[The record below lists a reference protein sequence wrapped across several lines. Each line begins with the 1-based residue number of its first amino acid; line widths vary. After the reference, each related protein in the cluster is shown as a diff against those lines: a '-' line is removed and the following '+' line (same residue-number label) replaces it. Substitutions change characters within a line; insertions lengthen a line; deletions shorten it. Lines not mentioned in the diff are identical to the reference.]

1 MDVSSTCVC
10 KERVESARGQGG
22 SVGSKAA
29 ISLAVL
35 ALAQLGVSADNG
47 AFSVAM
53 SEMMRVFGCSVAD
66 VQLANTVYALMAGT
80 FMLASGLFG
89 LMVGW
94 RRTFVGGMVLI
105 VIGEIV
111 TALAPVVELLIWGGR
126 LAVGV
131 GASLV
136 IPSVLG
142 MVPLL
147 FEGDKRKQAYGVI
160 AGSAALA
167 TIVPIPLG
175 MLVDNFGFR
184 FTFGALVAYFGALV
198 AASLA
203 LPASQPRASKK
214 FDLVGAALAS
224 MGNFGFRFTFG
235 ALVAY
240 FGALVAAS
248 LALPASQPRASKK
261 FDLVGA
267 ALASMGLFAVM
278 FGLSRISAWGVADP
292 LPTAPFTIFG
302 LSPAPFI
309 VIAGMVLLIVL
320 VPVELWMER
329 AHDVAIL
336 PSSFIK
342 SAQVRSGVVAIALP
356 FFYMGAQGLVATS
369 FYQLVVGLGGTSTAL
384 LGIVSGV
391 PMLVL
396 AMGIPRKF
404 PQANSWLVVRC
415 GYVAI
420 ALGAIMAAFGVRG
433 SELTSIMVL
442 GTLLGVPM
450 LVLAMGIPRK
460 FPQAN
465 SWLVVRCGYIA
476 IALGAIMAAFG
487 VRSSELT
494 SIMVHGTLLSG
505 IGVGMVNSQSNN
517 LVASAV
523 PAHDAQQSGGI
534 QGAARNLG
542 LALGSAAMGSVMLIA
557 VNMGLDARVESMA
570 VLDEPVRTAL
580 EQTVY
585 TYEGIGRHPGR
596 GAKPR
601 SRARLGCH
609 GLGHAHRCEHGSR
622 RARRIDGRSRRARL
636 HGARADGLHL

>member
-1 MDVSSTCVC
+1 MVMDMSSTCVC

-224 MGNFGFRFTFG
+224 MG
-235 ALVAY
+235 
-240 FGALVAAS
+240 
-248 LALPASQPRASKK
+248 
-261 FDLVGA
+261 
-267 ALASMGLFAVM
+267 LFAVM

-415 GYVAI
+415 GY
-420 ALGAIMAAFGVRG
+420 
-433 SELTSIMVL
+433 
-442 GTLLGVPM
+442 
-450 LVLAMGIPRK
+450 
-460 FPQAN
+460 
-465 SWLVVRCGYIA
+465 IA

-494 SIMVHGTLLSG
+494 SIMVLGTLLGG

-557 VNMGLDARVESMA
+557 VNMGLDASVESMA

-585 TYEGIGRHPGR
+585 TYEGDAAFSARMDGMGVSDSVAGELITANREVRANAGAIAMSTVAALAGLSLFTTFPKKSKDAAR
-596 GAKPR
+596 G
-601 SRARLGCH
+601 
-609 GLGHAHRCEHGSR
+609 
-622 RARRIDGRSRRARL
+622 
-636 HGARADGLHL
+636 

>member
-1 MDVSSTCVC
+1 MVMDMSSTCAC
-10 KERVESARGQGG
+10 KERVEVARGQGG
-22 SVGSKAA
+22 SVGSKAT

-53 SEMMRVFGCSVAD
+53 SEMMSVFGCSVAD

-80 FMLASGLFG
+80 FMLASGLLG

-94 RRTFVGGMVLI
+94 RRTFVGGMVLM

-184 FTFGALVAYFGALV
+184 FTFGALVA
-198 AASLA
+198 
-203 LPASQPRASKK
+203 
-214 FDLVGAALAS
+214 
-224 MGNFGFRFTFG
+224 
-235 ALVAY
+235 
-240 FGALVAAS
+240 AS

-309 VIAGMVLLIVL
+309 VIAGVALLIVL
-320 VPVELWMER
+320 IPVESWMER
-329 AHDVAIL
+329 EHDVAIL

-404 PQANSWLVVRC
+404 PQVNSWLVVRC
-415 GYVAI
+415 GYIAI

-442 GTLLGVPM
+442 GTLLG
-450 LVLAMGIPRK
+450 
-460 FPQAN
+460 
-465 SWLVVRCGYIA
+465 
-476 IALGAIMAAFG
+476 
-487 VRSSELT
+487 
-494 SIMVHGTLLSG
+494 G

-557 VNMGLDARVESMA
+557 VNMGLDARVESTA

-585 TYEGIGRHPGR
+585 TYEGDLAFSARMDGMGVSDPVAGELIAANREVR
-596 GAKPR
+596 ANAGAIAMSTVAALAGLALFTTFPKR
-601 SRARLGCH
+601 SKDAAG
-609 GLGHAHRCEHGSR
+609 E
-622 RARRIDGRSRRARL
+622 
-636 HGARADGLHL
+636 

>member
-1 MDVSSTCVC
+1 MVMDMSSTCAC
-10 KERVESARGQGG
+10 KERVEVARGQGG
-22 SVGSKAA
+22 SVGSKAT

-53 SEMMRVFGCSVAD
+53 SEMMSVFGCSVAD

-80 FMLASGLFG
+80 FMLASGLLG

-94 RRTFVGGMVLI
+94 RRTFVGGMVLM

-184 FTFGALVAYFGALV
+184 FTFGALVA
-198 AASLA
+198 
-203 LPASQPRASKK
+203 
-214 FDLVGAALAS
+214 
-224 MGNFGFRFTFG
+224 
-235 ALVAY
+235 
-240 FGALVAAS
+240 AS

-302 LSPAPFI
+302 LSPAPLI
-309 VIAGMVLLIVL
+309 VIAGVALLIVL
-320 VPVELWMER
+320 IPVESWMER
-329 AHDVAIL
+329 EHDVAIL

-404 PQANSWLVVRC
+404 PQVNSWLVVRC
-415 GYVAI
+415 GYIAI

-442 GTLLGVPM
+442 GTLLG
-450 LVLAMGIPRK
+450 
-460 FPQAN
+460 
-465 SWLVVRCGYIA
+465 
-476 IALGAIMAAFG
+476 
-487 VRSSELT
+487 
-494 SIMVHGTLLSG
+494 G

-557 VNMGLDARVESMA
+557 VNMGLDARVESIA

-585 TYEGIGRHPGR
+585 TYEGDLAFSARMDGMGVSDPVAGELIAANREVR
-596 GAKPR
+596 ANAGAIAMSTVAALAGLALFTTFPKR
-601 SRARLGCH
+601 SKDAAG
-609 GLGHAHRCEHGSR
+609 E
-622 RARRIDGRSRRARL
+622 
-636 HGARADGLHL
+636 

>member
-1 MDVSSTCVC
+1 MVMDMSSTCAC
-10 KERVESARGQGG
+10 KERVEVARGQGG
-22 SVGSKAA
+22 SVGSKAT

-53 SEMMRVFGCSVAD
+53 SEMMSVFGCSVAD

-80 FMLASGLFG
+80 FMLASGLLG

-94 RRTFVGGMVLI
+94 RRTFVGGMVLM

-184 FTFGALVAYFGALV
+184 FTFGALVA
-198 AASLA
+198 
-203 LPASQPRASKK
+203 
-214 FDLVGAALAS
+214 
-224 MGNFGFRFTFG
+224 
-235 ALVAY
+235 
-240 FGALVAAS
+240 AS

-302 LSPAPFI
+302 LSPAPLI
-309 VIAGMVLLIVL
+309 VIAGVALLIVL
-320 VPVELWMER
+320 IPVESWMER
-329 AHDVAIL
+329 EHDVAIL

-404 PQANSWLVVRC
+404 PQVNSWLVVRC
-415 GYVAI
+415 GYIAI

-442 GTLLGVPM
+442 GTLLG
-450 LVLAMGIPRK
+450 
-460 FPQAN
+460 
-465 SWLVVRCGYIA
+465 
-476 IALGAIMAAFG
+476 
-487 VRSSELT
+487 
-494 SIMVHGTLLSG
+494 G

-585 TYEGIGRHPGR
+585 TYEGDLAFSARMDGMGVSDPVAGELIAANREVR
-596 GAKPR
+596 ANAGAIAMSTVAALAGLALFTTFPKR
-601 SRARLGCH
+601 SKDSAG
-609 GLGHAHRCEHGSR
+609 E
-622 RARRIDGRSRRARL
+622 
-636 HGARADGLHL
+636 

>member
-1 MDVSSTCVC
+1 MDMSSTCAC
-10 KERVESARGQGG
+10 EDRVEVARGRGG
-22 SVGSKAA
+22 SAGSKAM

-66 VQLANTVYALMAGT
+66 VQLANTVYSLMAGT
-80 FMLASGLFG
+80 FMLTSGLLG
-89 LMVGW
+89 LIVGW
-94 RRTFVGGMVLI
+94 RRTFVGGMALMV
-105 VIGEIV
+105 VGEIV
-111 TALAPVVELLIWGGR
+111 TALAPAVELLIWGGR

-184 FTFGALVAYFGALV
+184 FTFGVLAAHFGALV

-203 LPASQPRASKK
+203 LPASQPCASKK
-214 FDLVGAALAS
+214 FDLVGATLAS
-224 MGNFGFRFTFG
+224 
-235 ALVAY
+235 V
-240 FGALVAAS
+240 
-248 LALPASQPRASKK
+248 
-261 FDLVGA
+261 
-267 ALASMGLFAVM
+267 GLFAVM
-278 FGLSRISAWGVADP
+278 FGLSRISAWGVVDP

-309 VIAGMVLLIVL
+309 VIAGVALLIAL
-320 VPVELWMER
+320 IPVESWTER
-329 AHDVAIL
+329 VRGVAIL
-336 PSSFIK
+336 PASFMK

-396 AMGIPRKF
+396 ATGIPRKF
-404 PQANSWLVVRC
+404 PKANSL
-415 GYVAI
+415 
-420 ALGAIMAAFGVRG
+420 
-433 SELTSIMVL
+433 
-442 GTLLGVPM
+442 
-450 LVLAMGIPRK
+450 
-460 FPQAN
+460 
-465 SWLVVRCGYIA
+465 LVVRCGYIA
-476 IALGAIMAAFG
+476 IALGAVMGAFG
-487 VRSSELT
+487 VRGSELT
-494 SIMVHGTLLSG
+494 STMVIGTLLG
-505 IGVGMVNSQSNN
+505 GVGVGMVNSQANN

-570 VLDEPVRTAL
+570 ALDEPVRTAL

-585 TYEGIGRHPGR
+585 TYEGDS
-596 GAKPR
+596 AFA
-601 SRARLGCH
+601 ARME
-609 GLGHAHRCEHGSR
+609 GLGVAGPDAEDLIVANHEV
-622 RARRIDGRSRRARL
+622 RANA
-636 HGARADGLHL
+636 GAIAMSTVAMFAGLALFTTFPKRPEVVTGE

>member
-1 MDVSSTCVC
+1 
-10 KERVESARGQGG
+10 
-22 SVGSKAA
+22 
-29 ISLAVL
+29 
-35 ALAQLGVSADNG
+35 
-47 AFSVAM
+47 
-53 SEMMRVFGCSVAD
+53 
-66 VQLANTVYALMAGT
+66 
-80 FMLASGLFG
+80 
-89 LMVGW
+89 
-94 RRTFVGGMVLI
+94 
-105 VIGEIV
+105 
-111 TALAPVVELLIWGGR
+111 
-126 LAVGV
+126 
-131 GASLV
+131 
-136 IPSVLG
+136 
-142 MVPLL
+142 
-147 FEGDKRKQAYGVI
+147 
-160 AGSAALA
+160 
-167 TIVPIPLG
+167 
-175 MLVDNFGFR
+175 MLVD
-184 FTFGALVAYFGALV
+184 
-198 AASLA
+198 
-203 LPASQPRASKK
+203 
-214 FDLVGAALAS
+214 
-224 MGNFGFRFTFG
+224 NFGFRFTFG

-302 LSPAPFI
+302 LSPAPLI
-309 VIAGMVLLIVL
+309 VIAGVALLIVL
-320 VPVELWMER
+320 IPVESWMER
-329 AHDVAIL
+329 EHDVAIL

-404 PQANSWLVVRC
+404 PQVNSWLVVRC
-415 GYVAI
+415 GYIAI

-442 GTLLGVPM
+442 GTLLG
-450 LVLAMGIPRK
+450 
-460 FPQAN
+460 
-465 SWLVVRCGYIA
+465 
-476 IALGAIMAAFG
+476 
-487 VRSSELT
+487 
-494 SIMVHGTLLSG
+494 G

-585 TYEGIGRHPGR
+585 TYEGDLAFSARMDGMGVSDPVAGELIAANREVR
-596 GAKPR
+596 ANAGAIAMSTVAALAGLALFTTFPKR
-601 SRARLGCH
+601 SKDAAG
-609 GLGHAHRCEHGSR
+609 E
-622 RARRIDGRSRRARL
+622 
-636 HGARADGLHL
+636 

>member
-1 MDVSSTCVC
+1 MDMSSTCAC
-10 KERVESARGQGG
+10 KERVEVARGQGG
-22 SVGSKAA
+22 SVGSKAT

-53 SEMMRVFGCSVAD
+53 SEMMSVFGCSVAD

-80 FMLASGLFG
+80 FMLASGLLG

-94 RRTFVGGMVLI
+94 RRTFVGGMVLM

-224 MGNFGFRFTFG
+224 MG
-235 ALVAY
+235 
-240 FGALVAAS
+240 
-248 LALPASQPRASKK
+248 
-261 FDLVGA
+261 
-267 ALASMGLFAVM
+267 LFAVM

-302 LSPAPFI
+302 LSPAPLI
-309 VIAGMVLLIVL
+309 VIAGVALLIVL
-320 VPVELWMER
+320 IPVESWMER
-329 AHDVAIL
+329 EHDVAIL

-404 PQANSWLVVRC
+404 PQVNSWLVVRC
-415 GYVAI
+415 GYIAI

-442 GTLLGVPM
+442 GTLLG
-450 LVLAMGIPRK
+450 
-460 FPQAN
+460 
-465 SWLVVRCGYIA
+465 
-476 IALGAIMAAFG
+476 
-487 VRSSELT
+487 
-494 SIMVHGTLLSG
+494 G

-580 EQTVY
+580 EQTV
-585 TYEGIGRHPGR
+585 
-596 GAKPR
+596 
-601 SRARLGCH
+601 
-609 GLGHAHRCEHGSR
+609 
-622 RARRIDGRSRRARL
+622 
-636 HGARADGLHL
+636 

>member
-1 MDVSSTCVC
+1 MDMSSTCAC
-10 KERVESARGQGG
+10 KERVEVARGQGG
-22 SVGSKAA
+22 SVGSKAT

-53 SEMMRVFGCSVAD
+53 SEMMSVFGCSVAD

-80 FMLASGLFG
+80 FMLASGLLG

-94 RRTFVGGMVLI
+94 RRTFVGGMVLM

-184 FTFGALVAYFGALV
+184 FTFGALVA
-198 AASLA
+198 
-203 LPASQPRASKK
+203 
-214 FDLVGAALAS
+214 
-224 MGNFGFRFTFG
+224 
-235 ALVAY
+235 
-240 FGALVAAS
+240 AS

-309 VIAGMVLLIVL
+309 VIAGVALLIVL
-320 VPVELWMER
+320 IPVESWMER
-329 AHDVAIL
+329 EHDVAIL

-404 PQANSWLVVRC
+404 PQVNSWLVVRC
-415 GYVAI
+415 GYIAI

-442 GTLLGVPM
+442 GTLLG
-450 LVLAMGIPRK
+450 
-460 FPQAN
+460 
-465 SWLVVRCGYIA
+465 
-476 IALGAIMAAFG
+476 
-487 VRSSELT
+487 
-494 SIMVHGTLLSG
+494 G

-557 VNMGLDARVESMA
+557 VNMGLDARVESTA

-585 TYEGIGRHPGR
+585 TYEGDLAFSARMDGMGVSDPVAGELIAANREVR
-596 GAKPR
+596 ANAGAIAMSTVAALAGLALFTTFPKR
-601 SRARLGCH
+601 SKDAAG
-609 GLGHAHRCEHGSR
+609 E
-622 RARRIDGRSRRARL
+622 
-636 HGARADGLHL
+636 

>member
-1 MDVSSTCVC
+1 MDMSSTCVC

-53 SEMMRVFGCSVAD
+53 SEMIRVFGCSVAD

-111 TALAPVVELLIWGGR
+111 TALAPVVE
-126 LAVGV
+126 
-131 GASLV
+131 
-136 IPSVLG
+136 
-142 MVPLL
+142 
-147 FEGDKRKQAYGVI
+147 
-160 AGSAALA
+160 
-167 TIVPIPLG
+167 
-175 MLVDNFGFR
+175 
-184 FTFGALVAYFGALV
+184 
-198 AASLA
+198 
-203 LPASQPRASKK
+203 
-214 FDLVGAALAS
+214 
-224 MGNFGFRFTFG
+224 
-235 ALVAY
+235 
-240 FGALVAAS
+240 
-248 LALPASQPRASKK
+248 
-261 FDLVGA
+261 
-267 ALASMGLFAVM
+267 
-278 FGLSRISAWGVADP
+278 
-292 LPTAPFTIFG
+292 
-302 LSPAPFI
+302 
-309 VIAGMVLLIVL
+309 LLIVL

-415 GYVAI
+415 GY
-420 ALGAIMAAFGVRG
+420 
-433 SELTSIMVL
+433 
-442 GTLLGVPM
+442 
-450 LVLAMGIPRK
+450 
-460 FPQAN
+460 
-465 SWLVVRCGYIA
+465 IA
-476 IALGAIMAAFG
+476 IALGAMMAAFG

-494 SIMVHGTLLSG
+494 SIMVLGTLLGG

-585 TYEGIGRHPGR
+585 TYEGDAAFSARMDGMGVSDPVAGELIAANREVRANAGAIAMSTVAALAGLSLFTTFPKKSKDAAR
-596 GAKPR
+596 G
-601 SRARLGCH
+601 
-609 GLGHAHRCEHGSR
+609 
-622 RARRIDGRSRRARL
+622 
-636 HGARADGLHL
+636 

>member
-1 MDVSSTCVC
+1 ML
-10 KERVESARGQGG
+10 ERV
-22 SVGSKAA
+22 
-29 ISLAVL
+29 
-35 ALAQLGVSADNG
+35 AQQ
-47 AFSVAM
+47 
-53 SEMMRVFGCSVAD
+53 R
-66 VQLANTVYALMAGT
+66 
-80 FMLASGLFG
+80 
-89 LMVGW
+89 
-94 RRTFVGGMVLI
+94 
-105 VIGEIV
+105 
-111 TALAPVVELLIWGGR
+111 
-126 LAVGV
+126 
-131 GASLV
+131 
-136 IPSVLG
+136 
-142 MVPLL
+142 
-147 FEGDKRKQAYGVI
+147 
-160 AGSAALA
+160 
-167 TIVPIPLG
+167 
-175 MLVDNFGFR
+175 
-184 FTFGALVAYFGALV
+184 
-198 AASLA
+198 
-203 LPASQPRASKK
+203 
-214 FDLVGAALAS
+214 
-224 MGNFGFRFTFG
+224 
-235 ALVAY
+235 
-240 FGALVAAS
+240 
-248 LALPASQPRASKK
+248 
-261 FDLVGA
+261 
-267 ALASMGLFAVM
+267 
-278 FGLSRISAWGVADP
+278 GVADP

-415 GYVAI
+415 GY
-420 ALGAIMAAFGVRG
+420 
-433 SELTSIMVL
+433 
-442 GTLLGVPM
+442 
-450 LVLAMGIPRK
+450 
-460 FPQAN
+460 
-465 SWLVVRCGYIA
+465 IA

-494 SIMVHGTLLSG
+494 SIMVLGTLLGG

-585 TYEGIGRHPGR
+585 TYEGDAAFSARMDGMGVSDPVAGELITANREVRANAGAIAMSTVAALAGLSLFTTFPKKSKDAAR
-596 GAKPR
+596 G
-601 SRARLGCH
+601 
-609 GLGHAHRCEHGSR
+609 
-622 RARRIDGRSRRARL
+622 
-636 HGARADGLHL
+636 

>member
-1 MDVSSTCVC
+1 MSSTCAC
-10 KERVESARGQGG
+10 KERVEVARGQGG
-22 SVGSKAA
+22 SVGSKAT

-53 SEMMRVFGCSVAD
+53 SEMMSVFGCSVAD

-80 FMLASGLFG
+80 FMLASGLLG

-94 RRTFVGGMVLI
+94 RRTFVGGMVLM

-184 FTFGALVAYFGALV
+184 FTFGALVA
-198 AASLA
+198 
-203 LPASQPRASKK
+203 
-214 FDLVGAALAS
+214 
-224 MGNFGFRFTFG
+224 
-235 ALVAY
+235 
-240 FGALVAAS
+240 AS

-302 LSPAPFI
+302 LSPAPLI
-309 VIAGMVLLIVL
+309 VIAGVALLIVL
-320 VPVELWMER
+320 IPVESWMER
-329 AHDVAIL
+329 TRDVAIL

-404 PQANSWLVVRC
+404 PQVNSWLVVRC
-415 GYVAI
+415 GYIAI

-442 GTLLGVPM
+442 GTLLG
-450 LVLAMGIPRK
+450 
-460 FPQAN
+460 
-465 SWLVVRCGYIA
+465 
-476 IALGAIMAAFG
+476 
-487 VRSSELT
+487 
-494 SIMVHGTLLSG
+494 G

-585 TYEGIGRHPGR
+585 TYEGDLAFSARMDGMGVSDPVAGELIAANREVRANAGAIAMSTVAALAGLALFTTFPKKSKDAAR
-596 GAKPR
+596 G
-601 SRARLGCH
+601 
-609 GLGHAHRCEHGSR
+609 
-622 RARRIDGRSRRARL
+622 
-636 HGARADGLHL
+636 

>member
-1 MDVSSTCVC
+1 MDMSSTCVC

-80 FMLASGLFG
+80 FMLASGLLG

-94 RRTFVGGMVLI
+94 RRTFVGGMVLM

-184 FTFGALVAYFGALV
+184 FTFGALVA
-198 AASLA
+198 
-203 LPASQPRASKK
+203 
-214 FDLVGAALAS
+214 
-224 MGNFGFRFTFG
+224 
-235 ALVAY
+235 
-240 FGALVAAS
+240 S

-302 LSPAPFI
+302 LSPAPLI
-309 VIAGMVLLIVL
+309 VIAGVALLIVL
-320 VPVELWMER
+320 IPVESWMER
-329 AHDVAIL
+329 EHDVAIL

-404 PQANSWLVVRC
+404 PQVNSWLVVRC
-415 GYVAI
+415 GYIAI

-442 GTLLGVPM
+442 GTLLG
-450 LVLAMGIPRK
+450 
-460 FPQAN
+460 
-465 SWLVVRCGYIA
+465 
-476 IALGAIMAAFG
+476 
-487 VRSSELT
+487 
-494 SIMVHGTLLSG
+494 G

-585 TYEGIGRHPGR
+585 TYEGDAAFSARMDGMGVSDSVAGELITANREVRANAGAIAMSTVAALAGLSLFTTFPKKSKDAAR
-596 GAKPR
+596 G
-601 SRARLGCH
+601 
-609 GLGHAHRCEHGSR
+609 
-622 RARRIDGRSRRARL
+622 
-636 HGARADGLHL
+636 

>member
-1 MDVSSTCVC
+1 MVMDVSSTCVC

-224 MGNFGFRFTFG
+224 MG
-235 ALVAY
+235 
-240 FGALVAAS
+240 
-248 LALPASQPRASKK
+248 
-261 FDLVGA
+261 
-267 ALASMGLFAVM
+267 LFAVM

-369 FYQLVVGLGGTSTAL
+369 FYQLVVGLGDRAADSYPQLTLQTMM
-384 LGIVSGV
+384 
-391 PMLVL
+391 ML
-396 AMGIPRKF
+396 
-404 PQANSWLVVRC
+404 
-415 GYVAI
+415 
-420 ALGAIMAAFGVRG
+420 
-433 SELTSIMVL
+433 
-442 GTLLGVPM
+442 
-450 LVLAMGIPRK
+450 
-460 FPQAN
+460 
-465 SWLVVRCGYIA
+465 
-476 IALGAIMAAFG
+476 
-487 VRSSELT
+487 
-494 SIMVHGTLLSG
+494 
-505 IGVGMVNSQSNN
+505 
-517 LVASAV
+517 
-523 PAHDAQQSGGI
+523 
-534 QGAARNLG
+534 
-542 LALGSAAMGSVMLIA
+542 
-557 VNMGLDARVESMA
+557 
-570 VLDEPVRTAL
+570 
-580 EQTVY
+580 
-585 TYEGIGRHPGR
+585 
-596 GAKPR
+596 
-601 SRARLGCH
+601 
-609 GLGHAHRCEHGSR
+609 
-622 RARRIDGRSRRARL
+622 
-636 HGARADGLHL
+636 

>member
-1 MDVSSTCVC
+1 MDMSSTCAC
-10 KERVESARGQGG
+10 KERVEVARGQGG

-53 SEMMRVFGCSVAD
+53 SEMMSVFGCSVAD

-80 FMLASGLFG
+80 FMLASGLLG

-94 RRTFVGGMVLI
+94 RRTFVGGMVLM

-184 FTFGALVAYFGALV
+184 FTFGALVA
-198 AASLA
+198 
-203 LPASQPRASKK
+203 
-214 FDLVGAALAS
+214 
-224 MGNFGFRFTFG
+224 
-235 ALVAY
+235 
-240 FGALVAAS
+240 AS

-302 LSPAPFI
+302 LSPAPLI
-309 VIAGMVLLIVL
+309 VIAGVALLIVL
-320 VPVELWMER
+320 IPVESWMER
-329 AHDVAIL
+329 EHDVAIL

-404 PQANSWLVVRC
+404 PQVNSWLVVRC
-415 GYVAI
+415 GYIAI

-442 GTLLGVPM
+442 GTLLG
-450 LVLAMGIPRK
+450 
-460 FPQAN
+460 
-465 SWLVVRCGYIA
+465 
-476 IALGAIMAAFG
+476 
-487 VRSSELT
+487 
-494 SIMVHGTLLSG
+494 G

-585 TYEGIGRHPGR
+585 TYEGDLAFSARMDGMGVSDPVAGELIAANREVR
-596 GAKPR
+596 ANAGAIAMSTVAALAGLALFTTFPKR
-601 SRARLGCH
+601 SKDAAG
-609 GLGHAHRCEHGSR
+609 E
-622 RARRIDGRSRRARL
+622 
-636 HGARADGLHL
+636 

>member
-1 MDVSSTCVC
+1 MDMSSTCAC
-10 KERVESARGQGG
+10 KERVEVARGQGG
-22 SVGSKAA
+22 SVGSKAT

-53 SEMMRVFGCSVAD
+53 SEMMSVFGCSVAD

-80 FMLASGLFG
+80 FMLASGLLG

-94 RRTFVGGMVLI
+94 RRTFVGGMVLM

-184 FTFGALVAYFGALV
+184 FTFGALVA
-198 AASLA
+198 
-203 LPASQPRASKK
+203 
-214 FDLVGAALAS
+214 
-224 MGNFGFRFTFG
+224 
-235 ALVAY
+235 
-240 FGALVAAS
+240 AS

-302 LSPAPFI
+302 LSPAPLI
-309 VIAGMVLLIVL
+309 VIAGVALLIVL
-320 VPVELWMER
+320 IPVESWMER
-329 AHDVAIL
+329 EHDVAIL

-404 PQANSWLVVRC
+404 PQVNSWLVVRC
-415 GYVAI
+415 GYIAI

-442 GTLLGVPM
+442 GTLLG
-450 LVLAMGIPRK
+450 
-460 FPQAN
+460 
-465 SWLVVRCGYIA
+465 
-476 IALGAIMAAFG
+476 
-487 VRSSELT
+487 
-494 SIMVHGTLLSG
+494 G

-585 TYEGIGRHPGR
+585 TYEGDTAFSARMDGMGVSDSVAGELITANREVRANAGAIAMSTVAALAGLSLFTTFPKKSKDAAR
-596 GAKPR
+596 G
-601 SRARLGCH
+601 
-609 GLGHAHRCEHGSR
+609 
-622 RARRIDGRSRRARL
+622 
-636 HGARADGLHL
+636 

>member
-1 MDVSSTCVC
+1 MVMDMSSTCAC
-10 KERVESARGQGG
+10 KERVEVARGQGG
-22 SVGSKAA
+22 SVGSKAT

-53 SEMMRVFGCSVAD
+53 SEMMSVFGCSVAD

-80 FMLASGLFG
+80 FMLASGLLG

-94 RRTFVGGMVLI
+94 RRTFVGGMVLM

-184 FTFGALVAYFGALV
+184 FTFGALVA
-198 AASLA
+198 
-203 LPASQPRASKK
+203 
-214 FDLVGAALAS
+214 
-224 MGNFGFRFTFG
+224 
-235 ALVAY
+235 
-240 FGALVAAS
+240 AS

-302 LSPAPFI
+302 LSPAPLI
-309 VIAGMVLLIVL
+309 VIAGVALLIVL
-320 VPVELWMER
+320 IPVESWMER
-329 AHDVAIL
+329 TRDVAIL

-415 GYVAI
+415 GY
-420 ALGAIMAAFGVRG
+420 
-433 SELTSIMVL
+433 
-442 GTLLGVPM
+442 
-450 LVLAMGIPRK
+450 
-460 FPQAN
+460 
-465 SWLVVRCGYIA
+465 IA
-476 IALGAIMAAFG
+476 IALGAMMAAFG

-494 SIMVHGTLLSG
+494 SIMVLGTLLGG

-585 TYEGIGRHPGR
+585 TYEGDTAFSARMDGMGVSDSVAGELITANREVRANAGAIAMSTVAALAGLSLFTMFPKKSKDAAR
-596 GAKPR
+596 G
-601 SRARLGCH
+601 
-609 GLGHAHRCEHGSR
+609 
-622 RARRIDGRSRRARL
+622 
-636 HGARADGLHL
+636 

>member
-1 MDVSSTCVC
+1 MVMDMSSTCAC
-10 KERVESARGQGG
+10 KERVEVARGQGG
-22 SVGSKAA
+22 SVGSKAT

-53 SEMMRVFGCSVAD
+53 SEMMSVFGCSVAD

-80 FMLASGLFG
+80 FMLASGLLG

-94 RRTFVGGMVLI
+94 RRTFVGGMVLM

-184 FTFGALVAYFGALV
+184 FTFGALVA
-198 AASLA
+198 ASLA

-214 FDLVGAALAS
+214 FDLVGAALA
-224 MGNFGFRFTFG
+224 
-235 ALVAY
+235 L
-240 FGALVAAS
+240 
-248 LALPASQPRASKK
+248 
-261 FDLVGA
+261 
-267 ALASMGLFAVM
+267 MGLFAVM

-302 LSPAPFI
+302 LSPAPLI
-309 VIAGMVLLIVL
+309 VIAGVALLIVL
-320 VPVELWMER
+320 IPVESWMER
-329 AHDVAIL
+329 TRDVAIL

-404 PQANSWLVVRC
+404 PQVNSWLVVRC
-415 GYVAI
+415 GYIAI

-442 GTLLGVPM
+442 GTLLG
-450 LVLAMGIPRK
+450 
-460 FPQAN
+460 
-465 SWLVVRCGYIA
+465 
-476 IALGAIMAAFG
+476 
-487 VRSSELT
+487 
-494 SIMVHGTLLSG
+494 G

-534 QGAARNLG
+534 QGTARNLG

-580 EQTVY
+580 EQTAY
-585 TYEGIGRHPGR
+585 TYEGDLAFSARMDGMGVSDPVAGELIAANREVR
-596 GAKPR
+596 ANAGAIAMSTVAALAGLALFTTFPKR
-601 SRARLGCH
+601 SKDAAG
-609 GLGHAHRCEHGSR
+609 E
-622 RARRIDGRSRRARL
+622 
-636 HGARADGLHL
+636 

>member
-1 MDVSSTCVC
+1 MVMDMSSTCAC
-10 KERVESARGQGG
+10 KERVEVARGQGG
-22 SVGSKAA
+22 SVGSKAT

-53 SEMMRVFGCSVAD
+53 SEMMSVFGCSVAD

-80 FMLASGLFG
+80 FMLASGLLG

-94 RRTFVGGMVLI
+94 RRTFVGGMVLM

-184 FTFGALVAYFGALV
+184 FTFGALVA
-198 AASLA
+198 
-203 LPASQPRASKK
+203 
-214 FDLVGAALAS
+214 
-224 MGNFGFRFTFG
+224 
-235 ALVAY
+235 
-240 FGALVAAS
+240 AS

-302 LSPAPFI
+302 LSPAPLI
-309 VIAGMVLLIVL
+309 VIAGVALLIVL
-320 VPVELWMER
+320 IPVESWMER
-329 AHDVAIL
+329 TRDVAIL

-404 PQANSWLVVRC
+404 PQVNSWLVVRC
-415 GYVAI
+415 GYIAI

-442 GTLLGVPM
+442 GTLLG
-450 LVLAMGIPRK
+450 
-460 FPQAN
+460 
-465 SWLVVRCGYIA
+465 
-476 IALGAIMAAFG
+476 
-487 VRSSELT
+487 
-494 SIMVHGTLLSG
+494 G

-585 TYEGIGRHPGR
+585 TYEGDLAFSARMDGMGVSDPVAGELIAANREVRANAGAIAMSTVAALAGLALFTTFPKKSKDAAR
-596 GAKPR
+596 G
-601 SRARLGCH
+601 
-609 GLGHAHRCEHGSR
+609 
-622 RARRIDGRSRRARL
+622 
-636 HGARADGLHL
+636 

>member
-1 MDVSSTCVC
+1 MVMDMSSTCAC
-10 KERVESARGQGG
+10 KERVEVARGQGG
-22 SVGSKAA
+22 SVGSKAT

-53 SEMMRVFGCSVAD
+53 SEMMSVFGCSVAD

-80 FMLASGLFG
+80 FMLASGLLG

-94 RRTFVGGMVLI
+94 RRTFVGGMVLM

-184 FTFGALVAYFGALV
+184 FTFGALVA
-198 AASLA
+198 
-203 LPASQPRASKK
+203 
-214 FDLVGAALAS
+214 
-224 MGNFGFRFTFG
+224 
-235 ALVAY
+235 
-240 FGALVAAS
+240 AS

-302 LSPAPFI
+302 LSPAPLI
-309 VIAGMVLLIVL
+309 VIAGVALLIVL
-320 VPVELWMER
+320 IPVESWMER
-329 AHDVAIL
+329 TRDVAIL

-404 PQANSWLVVRC
+404 PQVNSWLVVRC
-415 GYVAI
+415 GYIAI

-442 GTLLGVPM
+442 GTLLG
-450 LVLAMGIPRK
+450 
-460 FPQAN
+460 
-465 SWLVVRCGYIA
+465 
-476 IALGAIMAAFG
+476 
-487 VRSSELT
+487 
-494 SIMVHGTLLSG
+494 G

-585 TYEGIGRHPGR
+585 TYEGDAAFSARMDGMGVSDPVAGELITANREVR
-596 GAKPR
+596 ANAGAIAMSTVAALAGLALFTTFPKR
-601 SRARLGCH
+601 SKDAAG
-609 GLGHAHRCEHGSR
+609 E
-622 RARRIDGRSRRARL
+622 
-636 HGARADGLHL
+636 

>member
-1 MDVSSTCVC
+1 MVMDVSSTCVC

-80 FMLASGLFG
+80 FMLASGLLG

-94 RRTFVGGMVLI
+94 RRTFVGGMVLM

-224 MGNFGFRFTFG
+224 MG
-235 ALVAY
+235 
-240 FGALVAAS
+240 
-248 LALPASQPRASKK
+248 
-261 FDLVGA
+261 
-267 ALASMGLFAVM
+267 LFAVM

-302 LSPAPFI
+302 LSPAPLI
-309 VIAGMVLLIVL
+309 VIAGVALLIVL
-320 VPVELWMER
+320 IPVESWMER
-329 AHDVAIL
+329 EHDVAIL

-396 AMGIPRKF
+396 AMGIP
-404 PQANSWLVVRC
+404 AS
-415 GYVAI
+415 
-420 ALGAIMAAFGVRG
+420 
-433 SELTSIMVL
+433 S
-442 GTLLGVPM
+442 
-450 LVLAMGIPRK
+450 PR
-460 FPQAN
+460 
-465 SWLVVRCGYIA
+465 
-476 IALGAIMAAFG
+476 
-487 VRSSELT
+487 
-494 SIMVHGTLLSG
+494 
-505 IGVGMVNSQSNN
+505 
-517 LVASAV
+517 
-523 PAHDAQQSGGI
+523 
-534 QGAARNLG
+534 
-542 LALGSAAMGSVMLIA
+542 
-557 VNMGLDARVESMA
+557 
-570 VLDEPVRTAL
+570 
-580 EQTVY
+580 
-585 TYEGIGRHPGR
+585 
-596 GAKPR
+596 
-601 SRARLGCH
+601 
-609 GLGHAHRCEHGSR
+609 
-622 RARRIDGRSRRARL
+622 
-636 HGARADGLHL
+636 

>member
-1 MDVSSTCVC
+1 MDMSSTCAC
-10 KERVESARGQGG
+10 KERVEVARGQGG
-22 SVGSKAA
+22 SVGSKAT

-53 SEMMRVFGCSVAD
+53 SEMMSVFGCSVAD

-80 FMLASGLFG
+80 FMLASGLLG

-94 RRTFVGGMVLI
+94 RRTFVGGMVLM

-147 FEGDKRKQAYGVI
+147 FGGGDKRKQAYGVI

-175 MLVDNFGFR
+175 MLVD
-184 FTFGALVAYFGALV
+184 
-198 AASLA
+198 
-203 LPASQPRASKK
+203 
-214 FDLVGAALAS
+214 
-224 MGNFGFRFTFG
+224 NFGFRFTFG

-302 LSPAPFI
+302 LSPAPLI
-309 VIAGMVLLIVL
+309 VIAGVALLIVL
-320 VPVELWMER
+320 IPVESWMER
-329 AHDVAIL
+329 EHDVAIL

-404 PQANSWLVVRC
+404 PQVNSWLVVRC
-415 GYVAI
+415 GYIAI

-442 GTLLGVPM
+442 GTLLG
-450 LVLAMGIPRK
+450 
-460 FPQAN
+460 
-465 SWLVVRCGYIA
+465 
-476 IALGAIMAAFG
+476 
-487 VRSSELT
+487 
-494 SIMVHGTLLSG
+494 G

-585 TYEGIGRHPGR
+585 TYEGDLAFSARMDGMGVSDPVAGELIAANREVRANAGAIAMSTVAALAGLALFTTFPKKTKDAAR
-596 GAKPR
+596 G
-601 SRARLGCH
+601 
-609 GLGHAHRCEHGSR
+609 
-622 RARRIDGRSRRARL
+622 
-636 HGARADGLHL
+636 

>member
-1 MDVSSTCVC
+1 MNMSSTCVC

-224 MGNFGFRFTFG
+224 MG
-235 ALVAY
+235 
-240 FGALVAAS
+240 
-248 LALPASQPRASKK
+248 
-261 FDLVGA
+261 
-267 ALASMGLFAVM
+267 LFAVM

-356 FFYMGAQGLVATS
+356 FSTWAHKAWWPRPSTS
-369 FYQLVVGLGGTSTAL
+369 SWSVSAAPARRFWASFRACRCSCSPWVFPASSPRRIPGSWCDAVTSLSPSARL
-384 LGIVSGV
+384 WRPL
-391 PMLVL
+391 
-396 AMGIPRKF
+396 
-404 PQANSWLVVRC
+404 
-415 GYVAI
+415 
-420 ALGAIMAAFGVRG
+420 AFGAP
-433 SELTSIMVL
+433 S
-442 GTLLGVPM
+442 
-450 LVLAMGIPRK
+450 
-460 FPQAN
+460 
-465 SWLVVRCGYIA
+465 
-476 IALGAIMAAFG
+476 
-487 VRSSELT
+487 
-494 SIMVHGTLLSG
+494 
-505 IGVGMVNSQSNN
+505 
-517 LVASAV
+517 
-523 PAHDAQQSGGI
+523 
-534 QGAARNLG
+534 
-542 LALGSAAMGSVMLIA
+542 
-557 VNMGLDARVESMA
+557 
-570 VLDEPVRTAL
+570 
-580 EQTVY
+580 
-585 TYEGIGRHPGR
+585 
-596 GAKPR
+596 
-601 SRARLGCH
+601 
-609 GLGHAHRCEHGSR
+609 
-622 RARRIDGRSRRARL
+622 
-636 HGARADGLHL
+636 

>member
-1 MDVSSTCVC
+1 MVMDMSSTCAC
-10 KERVESARGQGG
+10 KERVEVARGQGG
-22 SVGSKAA
+22 SVGSKAT

-53 SEMMRVFGCSVAD
+53 SEMMSVFGCSVAD

-80 FMLASGLFG
+80 FMLASGLLG

-94 RRTFVGGMVLI
+94 RRTFVGGMVLM

-224 MGNFGFRFTFG
+224 MG
-235 ALVAY
+235 
-240 FGALVAAS
+240 
-248 LALPASQPRASKK
+248 
-261 FDLVGA
+261 
-267 ALASMGLFAVM
+267 LFAVM

-302 LSPAPFI
+302 LSPAPLI
-309 VIAGMVLLIVL
+309 VIAGVALLIVL
-320 VPVELWMER
+320 IPVESWMER
-329 AHDVAIL
+329 ARRRHPALQLHQERAGSLRCRGDCAAVFLHGRTRPGGHVLL
-336 PSSFIK
+336 PTRGRPRRYQHGAFGHRFGR
-342 SAQVRSGVVAIALP
+342 ADARARHGHPPQVPPGEFLAR
-356 FFYMGAQGLVATS
+356 GAMRLHRHRPRCDYGGLWRAGLRVDFHNGARH
-369 FYQLVVGLGGTSTAL
+369 VVGRNRRWYGE
-384 LGIVSGV
+384 
-391 PMLVL
+391 L
-396 AMGIPRKF
+396 AVEQPRR
-404 PQANSWLVVRC
+404 LR
-415 GYVAI
+415 
-420 ALGAIMAAFGVRG
+420 R
-433 SELTSIMVL
+433 
-442 GTLLGVPM
+442 
-450 LVLAMGIPRK
+450 PR
-460 FPQAN
+460 A
-465 SWLVVRCGYIA
+465 
-476 IALGAIMAAFG
+476 
-487 VRSSELT
+487 
-494 SIMVHGTLLSG
+494 
-505 IGVGMVNSQSNN
+505 
-517 LVASAV
+517 
-523 PAHDAQQSGGI
+523 
-534 QGAARNLG
+534 
-542 LALGSAAMGSVMLIA
+542 
-557 VNMGLDARVESMA
+557 
-570 VLDEPVRTAL
+570 
-580 EQTVY
+580 
-585 TYEGIGRHPGR
+585 
-596 GAKPR
+596 
-601 SRARLGCH
+601 
-609 GLGHAHRCEHGSR
+609 
-622 RARRIDGRSRRARL
+622 
-636 HGARADGLHL
+636 

>member
-1 MDVSSTCVC
+1 MNMSSTCVC

-22 SVGSKAA
+22 SVGSKAT

-53 SEMMRVFGCSVAD
+53 SEMMSVFGCSVAD

-80 FMLASGLFG
+80 FMLASGLLG

-94 RRTFVGGMVLI
+94 RRTFVGGMVLM

-184 FTFGALVAYFGALV
+184 FTFGALVA
-198 AASLA
+198 
-203 LPASQPRASKK
+203 
-214 FDLVGAALAS
+214 
-224 MGNFGFRFTFG
+224 
-235 ALVAY
+235 
-240 FGALVAAS
+240 AS

-309 VIAGMVLLIVL
+309 VIAGVALLIVL
-320 VPVELWMER
+320 IPVESWMER
-329 AHDVAIL
+329 EHDVAIL

-404 PQANSWLVVRC
+404 PQVNSWLVVRC
-415 GYVAI
+415 GYIAI

-442 GTLLGVPM
+442 GTLLG
-450 LVLAMGIPRK
+450 
-460 FPQAN
+460 
-465 SWLVVRCGYIA
+465 
-476 IALGAIMAAFG
+476 
-487 VRSSELT
+487 
-494 SIMVHGTLLSG
+494 G

-585 TYEGIGRHPGR
+585 TYEGDLAFSARMDGMGVSDPVAGELIAANREVR
-596 GAKPR
+596 ANAGAIAMSTVAALAGLALSTTFPKR
-601 SRARLGCH
+601 SKDAAG
-609 GLGHAHRCEHGSR
+609 E
-622 RARRIDGRSRRARL
+622 
-636 HGARADGLHL
+636 

>member
-1 MDVSSTCVC
+1 MDMSSTCAC
-10 KERVESARGQGG
+10 KERVEVARGQGG
-22 SVGSKAA
+22 SVGSKAT

-53 SEMMRVFGCSVAD
+53 SEMMSVFGCSVAD

-80 FMLASGLFG
+80 FMLASGLLG

-94 RRTFVGGMVLI
+94 RRTFVGGMVLM

-184 FTFGALVAYFGALV
+184 FTFGALVA
-198 AASLA
+198 
-203 LPASQPRASKK
+203 
-214 FDLVGAALAS
+214 
-224 MGNFGFRFTFG
+224 
-235 ALVAY
+235 
-240 FGALVAAS
+240 AS

-302 LSPAPFI
+302 LSPAPLI
-309 VIAGMVLLIVL
+309 VIAGVALLIVL
-320 VPVELWMER
+320 IPVESWMER
-329 AHDVAIL
+329 EHDVAIL

-404 PQANSWLVVRC
+404 PQV
-415 GYVAI
+415 
-420 ALGAIMAAFGVRG
+420 
-433 SELTSIMVL
+433 
-442 GTLLGVPM
+442 
-450 LVLAMGIPRK
+450 
-460 FPQAN
+460 N

-487 VRSSELT
+487 ARGSELT
-494 SIMVHGTLLSG
+494 SIMVLGTLLGG

-585 TYEGIGRHPGR
+585 TYEGDLAFSARMDGMGVSDPVAGELIAANREVR
-596 GAKPR
+596 ANAGAIAMSTVAALAGLALFTTFPKR
-601 SRARLGCH
+601 SKDAAG
-609 GLGHAHRCEHGSR
+609 E
-622 RARRIDGRSRRARL
+622 
-636 HGARADGLHL
+636 